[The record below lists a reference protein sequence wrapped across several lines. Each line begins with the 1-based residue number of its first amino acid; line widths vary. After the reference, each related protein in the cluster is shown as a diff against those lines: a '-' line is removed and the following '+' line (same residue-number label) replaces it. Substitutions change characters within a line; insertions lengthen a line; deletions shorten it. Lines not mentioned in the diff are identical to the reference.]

1 MTVTVTTG
9 LALEADSPLPATTR
23 GLSGHVYAATATVT
37 SESPFVYDDFTA
49 ATEEVFVQFDVRI
62 DRYTLES
69 WNEGGREALLFALI
83 DPDTDDTLIDL
94 WVKKHNGRFVW
105 YASTTRGGGDSVYG
119 THMVAAGTH
128 TIYAHATALGALVTL
143 PLDSLAV
150 TF

>member
-1 MTVTVTTG
+1 MTITVTTG
-9 LALEADSPLPATTR
+9 LATEADSPLASTTR
-23 GLSGHVYAATATVT
+23 GLSGQVYAATATDT
-37 SESPFVYDDFTA
+37 SDSPFIYQDFTA

-62 DRYTLES
+62 DRYTLDS
-69 WNEGGREALLFALI
+69 WNQGNREALLFALL
-83 DPDTDDTLIDL
+83 DTDTDDTLVDL

-105 YASTTRGGGDSVYG
+105 YATTSRGGGDSVYG

-128 TIYAHATALGALVTL
+128 TVYVHATDLGANVTL